1 MKKILFMFIFIFMIG
16 VNAVKTEKNLPDFNF
31 NYDLL
36 IEEIPIKR
44 IDNIDFS
51 RYESS
56 KLGNEFG
63 ESGLPEWVTIHP

>member
-1 MKKILFMFIFIFMIG
+1 MRKFLFMFIFIFMIG
-16 VNAVKTEKNLPDFNF
+16 VNAVKSDKNPLGFNF
-31 NYDLL
+31 NYDLS
-36 IEEIPIKR
+36 IEEIPIKK
-44 IDNIDFS
+44 IDNADFS